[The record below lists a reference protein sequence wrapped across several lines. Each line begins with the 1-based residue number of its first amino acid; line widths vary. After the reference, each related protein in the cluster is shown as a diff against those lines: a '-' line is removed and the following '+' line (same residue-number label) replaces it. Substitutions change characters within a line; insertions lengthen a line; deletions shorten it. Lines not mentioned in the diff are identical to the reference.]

1 MLRKLKIPWKC
12 VSCCWLYKTSVRKCA
27 VAHKQP
33 RYISLHCLF
42 CNVERRQ
49 KNTFSVPKLPN
60 IVNSLRRIN
69 IDISRRQ
76 KGVLDQLDSQVVV
89 AERRRQEAELEAEQ
103 LEEAKLQLEEAV
115 KGLEQERDAMTKQM
129 QQEEFQMAK

>member
-1 MLRKLKIPWKC
+1 M
-12 VSCCWLYKTSVRKCA
+12 
-27 VAHKQP
+27 
-33 RYISLHCLF
+33 
-42 CNVERRQ
+42 
-49 KNTFSVPKLPN
+49 
-60 IVNSLRRIN
+60 N

-89 AERRRQEAELEAEQ
+89 AERRRQEAELEAEH

>member
-1 MLRKLKIPWKC
+1 MFQVVGCIKLLLENAQLHTNNHVIFHCIVSFVTLRGDK
-12 VSCCWLYKTSVRKCA
+12 KT
-27 VAHKQP
+27 
-33 RYISLHCLF
+33 
-42 CNVERRQ
+42 
-49 KNTFSVPKLPN
+49 TFSVPKLPN
-60 IVNSLRRIN
+60 IVNSLWRIN

-89 AERRRQEAELEAEQ
+89 AERRRQEAELEAEH

-115 KGLEQERDAMTKQM
+115 KDLEQERDAMTKQM

>member
-1 MLRKLKIPWKC
+1 M
-12 VSCCWLYKTSVRKCA
+12 
-27 VAHKQP
+27 
-33 RYISLHCLF
+33 
-42 CNVERRQ
+42 
-49 KNTFSVPKLPN
+49 
-60 IVNSLRRIN
+60 
-69 IDISRRQ
+69 
-76 KGVLDQLDSQVVV
+76 LDQLDSQVVV

>member
-1 MLRKLKIPWKC
+1 MFQVVGCIKLLLENAQLHTNNHVIFHCIVSFVTLRGDK
-12 VSCCWLYKTSVRKCA
+12 
-27 VAHKQP
+27 
-33 RYISLHCLF
+33 
-42 CNVERRQ
+42 
-49 KNTFSVPKLPN
+49 KNTFSVPKLSN